1 VHDGE
6 LRRYLVNYAIELL
19 KIFVSVISEECP
31 KPVYN
36 LMGTYMDINLYL
48 WTVADT
54 GKIIDGTTW

>member
-19 KIFVSVISEECP
+19 KIIVSVISEECS

-36 LMGTYMDINLYL
+36 LTDTAMDINLYP
-48 WTVADT
+48 WTVADI